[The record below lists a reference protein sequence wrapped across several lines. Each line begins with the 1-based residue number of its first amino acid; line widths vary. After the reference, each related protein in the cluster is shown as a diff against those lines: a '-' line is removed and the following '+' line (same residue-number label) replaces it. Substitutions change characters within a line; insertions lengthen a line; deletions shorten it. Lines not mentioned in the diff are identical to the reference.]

1 MAPAPKSTTL
11 MATNLCAILDRV
23 MGDAEP
29 DFTSPREDILRQLED
44 YASPLNLNHRRAD
57 LWRRA
62 AFAFAERG
70 DPESTRR
77 LWAEYLV
84 ISLHARE
91 PHSQDEGDRYLH
103 PMMQFGSL
111 KCPDP
116 DSIPDVMVD
125 HLENRLY
132 EIANPYLKARY
143 GDFLWQR
150 RRQHQHARAATE
162 AHLAIVQAEGER
174 GNHGE
179 AAESARR
186 ALSLAF
192 ALRDR
197 ALVKVVVQ
205 TVTSI
210 SEGWVEAESEA
221 YSVVRIVEK
230 ILDNPRFREAPVL
243 LRWVSLLEEALQRQN
258 DHYVRRDF
266 LAQLARVFRRMGR
279 LDDADGCRIQIAE
292 DCESEARE
300 REAESSLVAGSFYQ
314 NALKVYADLGL
325 SDKVEEMKSKVRD
338 SYRRAEES
346 EFKAISQRFE
356 VDFTD
361 WDEQVTKWLQ
371 LEPADA
377 LRHVAACLDLI
388 PSWHAAEKQTVELE
402 KKAPL
407 SQLIPRVTV
416 DDGRPVGRPG
426 TEEERR
432 LQNVRRQYSLFVLGT
447 QIFLSRAFTSFREH
461 GVLSGASLVDAI
473 RESPVFPDDKMQVI
487 RRGFERYAEA
497 DHISAIH
504 ILVPHLED
512 CLRRL
517 LGTLGTLGAATTM
530 TPAGR
535 MREKLLPEVLEA
547 EQIKAAFGL
556 ISDRL
561 WRYFE
566 HVLVA
571 ETGLN
576 LRNDVAHGL
585 LRADESNEGT
595 ANIVVHLYLLVGLL
609 RTKESAER

>member
-1 MAPAPKSTTL
+1 MSDTE
-11 MATNLCAILDRV
+11 V
-23 MGDAEP
+23 
-29 DFTSPREDILRQLED
+29 DFTSSHEDILRQLED

-70 DPESTRR
+70 DPESVRR

-103 PMMQFGSL
+103 PMMQCGSL

-125 HLENRLY
+125 HLEKRLY

-143 GDFLWQR
+143 ADFLWQR

-197 ALVKVVVQ
+197 ALVEVVVQ

-210 SEGWVEAESEA
+210 SEGWVEADSEA

-230 ILDNPRFREAPVL
+230 ILDNSRFREAVVL
-243 LRWVSLLEEALQRQN
+243 HRWANLLKEGLQREN

-266 LAQLARVFRRMGR
+266 LAQLARVFRRIGR
-279 LDDADGCRIQIAE
+279 LDDAGRCHIQIAE
-292 DCESEARE
+292 DRESEARE
-300 REAESSLVAGSFYQ
+300 REPESLLVAASLYQ
-314 NALKVYADLGL
+314 DALKAYAELGL

-338 SYRRAEES
+338 SYRNAET
-346 EFKAISQRFE
+346 EFKSISQPFD
-356 VDFTD
+356 VDFTE
-361 WDEQVTKWLQ
+361 WDRQITKLLE
-371 LEPADA
+371 LEPPDA
-377 LRHVAACLDLI
+377 LTHLAAHLHLI
-388 PSWHAAEKQTVELE
+388 PSWQAAEELAAKLE
-402 KKAPL
+402 NEAPL
-407 SQLIPRVTV
+407 SQLLPRVTLH
-416 DDGRPVGRPG
+416 DGRPVGRPG
-426 TEEERR
+426 TDEERR
-432 LQNVRRQYSLFVLGT
+432 FQNVRRQYSLFVLGT
-447 QIFLSRAFTSFREH
+447 QIWLSRAFALFREH

-473 RESPVFPDDKMQVI
+473 RESPVFPDHKIEVI
-487 RRGFERYAEA
+487 CRGFERYAEG

-504 ILVPHLED
+504 IYPCSPSGGLFEKV
-512 CLRRL
+512 
-517 LGTLGTLGAATTM
+517 LG
-530 TPAGR
+530 
-535 MREKLLPEVLEA
+535 
-547 EQIKAAFGL
+547 
-556 ISDRL
+556 
-561 WRYFE
+561 
-566 HVLVA
+566 
-571 ETGLN
+571 
-576 LRNDVAHGL
+576 
-585 LRADESNEGT
+585 
-595 ANIVVHLYLLVGLL
+595 
-609 RTKESAER
+609 

>member
-1 MAPAPKSTTL
+1 MSET
-11 MATNLCAILDRV
+11 
-23 MGDAEP
+23 EP

-70 DPESTRR
+70 DPESARR

-103 PMMQFGSL
+103 PMMQCGSL

-125 HLENRLY
+125 HLEKRLY

-143 GDFLWQR
+143 ADFLWQR

-197 ALVKVVVQ
+197 ALVEVVVQ

-210 SEGWVEAESEA
+210 SEGWVEVDSEA

-243 LRWVSLLEEALQRQN
+243 QRWANLLKEGLQREN

-266 LAQLARVFRRMGR
+266 LAQLARVLQRMSRPG
-279 LDDADGCRIQIAE
+279 DAQRCRVQIAE
-292 DCESEARE
+292 DRESEARE
-300 REAESSLVAGSFYQ
+300 REPESLLVAASFYQ
-314 NALKVYADLGL
+314 DALKAYAELGL
-325 SDKVEEMKSKVRD
+325 SDKVEEMKLKARA
-338 SYRRAEES
+338 SYKRAEET
-346 EFKAISQRFE
+346 EFKALSVEFP
-356 VDFTD
+356 VDLTA
-361 WDEQVTKWLQ
+361 WDSDIAGWLT

-377 LRHVAACLDLI
+377 LTHLAASPDLI
-388 PSWHAAEKQTVELE
+388 PSWLAAEKQTAELE
-402 KKAPL
+402 QKGSL
-407 SQLIPRVTV
+407 SQLIPWVTV
-416 DDGRPVGRPG
+416 DDGRPVSAAL
-426 TEEERR
+426 TEAERQ
-432 LQNVRRQYSLFVLGT
+432 LQNVRRTYGWYLGFT
-447 QIFLSRAFTSFREH
+447 GALLTRALASFRDR
-461 GVLSGASLVDAI
+461 GAVSTESLLHAI
-473 RESPVFPDDKMQVI
+473 DQSPVFPADKTDII
-487 RRGFERYAEA
+487 RRGFERYVEG
-497 DHISAIH
+497 DHVSAIH
-504 ILVPHLED
+504 VLVPHLED

-517 LGTLGTLGAATTM
+517 LGGLGVSATSFRE
-530 TPAGR
+530 GK
-535 MREKLLPEVLEA
+535 MREKPLDQVLEA
-547 EQIKAAFGL
+547 EEIKGVL
-556 ISDRL
+556 GNRL
-561 WRYFE
+561 WHYFE

-576 LRNDVAHGL
+576 LRNSVAHGL
-585 LRADESNEGT
+585 LRSDELNEHN
-595 ANIVVHLYLLVGLL
+595 ANIIVHLYLLLGLL
-609 RTKESAER
+609 RATASEEA